1 MTVSTA
7 RAATTRAST
16 GKAPASAQSTHP
28 PTVFINAR
36 LVDPATG
43 RDEPGGLLVRDGLIA
58 DLGPQLR
65 RNAPDGA
72 EVVDCKGHVLC
83 PGLVDM
89 QVFTGEP
96 GTEHRESLRTAGEA
110 AAAGGVT
117 TIVVMPDT
125 DPVIDEVALVD
136 FIQRRGR
143 DNCVVNVHTF
153 AALTKGLEGR
163 EMTEIGLLKRTGA
176 IGFSNGKT
184 SVADTK
190 VMRNALLYAKDFGAL
205 IVHHTED
212 PYLANGSS
220 MNSGPTSARLGLPA
234 VHKMSEV
241 IMLERDIR
249 LVEVTGGR
257 YHAATISC
265 AESLAVISAAKARKL
280 PVTCGV
286 SINHL
291 TLTEDDI
298 GPYRTFFKVRPPLR
312 AASDRAVLVK
322 GIADGAI
329 DVVVSSHDP
338 QDADG
343 KRRPF
348 AEAAD
353 GAIGLETLLAAALRL
368 HHENDIPLPV
378 LLRPMTIN
386 PAELLGL
393 ASGRLAPGA
402 PADLTMF
409 DPSVAWAVDRDRLH
423 SRSKNSPFDERTL
436 HGRVL
441 STMVAGRTV
450 YQYA

>member
-1 MTVSTA
+1 M
-7 RAATTRAST
+7 R
-16 GKAPASAQSTHP
+16 KPLQQAPCQT
-28 PTVFINAR
+28 TVFINAR
-36 LVDPATG
+36 LLDPATG
-43 RDEPGGLLVRDGLIA
+43 RDEPGGLLAKDGKIA
-58 DLGPQLR
+58 DLGGHLR

-72 EVVDCKGHVLC
+72 VVVDCKGHVLS
-83 PGLVDM
+83 PGLIDM

-143 DNCVVNVHTF
+143 DNCVVNVRTL

-176 IGFSNGKT
+176 VGFSNGKT
-184 SVADTK
+184 SIADTK
-190 VMRNALLYAKDFGAL
+190 VMRNALLYSKDFGAL
-205 IVHHTED
+205 IVLHTED
-212 PYLANGSS
+212 PYLAAGGS
-220 MNSGPTSARLGLPA
+220 MNSGATSARLGLPA
-234 VHKMSEV
+234 VTKMAEV
-241 IMLERDIR
+241 IMLERDVR
-249 LVEVTGGR
+249 LVEITGGR

-265 AESLAVISAAKARKL
+265 PESLAVVKGAKARKL

-291 TLTEDDI
+291 TLNETDI
-298 GPYRTFFKVRPPLR
+298 GQYRTFFKVRPPLR
-312 AASDRAVLVK
+312 TEDDRAALVRALAA
-322 GIADGAI
+322 GEI
-329 DVVVSSHDP
+329 DVIVSSHDP

-353 GAIGLETLLAAALRL
+353 GAIGLETLLAALLRL
-368 HHENDIPLPV
+368 HHEDRIPLGT
-378 LLRPMTIN
+378 LLKPLTEN
-386 PAELLGL
+386 PARLLGL
-393 ASGRLAPGA
+393 ESGRLEAGA
-402 PADLTMF
+402 PADLCLF
-409 DPSVAWAVDRDRLH
+409 DPSQPWVVDRKTLR

-436 HGRVL
+436 NGRVL
-441 STMVAGRTV
+441 RTVVAGRTV
-450 YQYA
+450 YQYS

>member
-1 MTVSTA
+1 MIP
-7 RAATTRAST
+7 AST
-16 GKAPASAQSTHP
+16 RVVTPAVRKAPPQPA
-28 PTVFINAR
+28 VYINAR
-36 LVDPATG
+36 LIDPATG
-43 RDEPGGLLVRDGLIA
+43 RDEAGGLLVRDGVIV
-58 DLGPQLR
+58 DLGAHLR

-72 EVVDCKGHVLC
+72 RVVDCKGHVLC
-83 PGLVDM
+83 PGLIDM

-125 DPVIDEVALVD
+125 DPVIDNVALVD
-136 FIQRRGR
+136 FVQRRGR

-153 AALTKGLEGR
+153 AALTKALDGR

-190 VMRNALLYAKDFGAL
+190 VMRNALLYAKDFDAL

-212 PYLANGSS
+212 ACLAAGAA
-220 MNSGPTSARLGLPA
+220 MNSGVTSARLGLPA
-234 VHKMSEV
+234 VHKMAEV

-249 LVEVTGGR
+249 LVEMTGGR
-257 YHAATISC
+257 YHAATLSC
-265 AESLAVISAAKARKL
+265 AESLAIIQSAKARKL

-298 GPYRTFFKVRPPLR
+298 GQYRTFFKVRPPLR
-312 AASDRAVLVK
+312 TAADRTALVK
-322 GIADGAI
+322 AIGAGEI
-329 DVVVSSHDP
+329 DVIVSSHDP

-368 HHENDIPLPV
+368 HHEDKISLST
-378 LLRPMTIN
+378 LLRPLTIN
-386 PAELLGL
+386 PAMLLGL
-393 ASGRLAPGA
+393 GAGRLAIGA
-402 PADLTMF
+402 PADLTVF
-409 DPSVAWAVDRDRLH
+409 DPMAAWVVDRDQLR
-423 SRSKNSPFDERTL
+423 SRSKNSPFDETTL

-441 STMVAGRTV
+441 STMVGGCMV